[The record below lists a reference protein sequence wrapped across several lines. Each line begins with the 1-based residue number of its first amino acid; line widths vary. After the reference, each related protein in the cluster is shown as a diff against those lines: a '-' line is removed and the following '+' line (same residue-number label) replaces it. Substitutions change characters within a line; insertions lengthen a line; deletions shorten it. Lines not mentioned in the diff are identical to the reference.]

1 MSGWGA
7 CSAPCGSAGT
17 RTRTASGCGAASET
31 QACNRFCHNGGTL
44 LTASCS
50 CPKGFAGTCCEL
62 EVAMDID
69 ECSENNGRCQQDCVN
84 TEGSYYCTCR
94 TGYRLSGTHN
104 CIDYDECETNNGG
117 CQQACINT
125 AGSFSC
131 SCFAEYS
138 WDDDSITCS
147 DVNECRLP
155 ALRDC
160 HYCTNTPG
168 SYNCACRDGHKL
180 VDAKECRDNDL
191 YPYGVEVGSGYQHW
205 PDYHNH
211 NCREQLLPM
220 EGFRFFGRRHFYIYI
235 CDNGIVSFDRIRRPH
250 WPTKLTDYQWRSK
263 AVIAPFLARSRPL
276 HPHDVTLHTGTKLFY
291 ELYTKNDR
299 NPHTAAVLLRA
310 RDDGRSARGFYLPDY
325 EPIWAAVV
333 TWTNVVPDG
342 STCPRGDCRVDRSRL
357 PRNNVQLVLST
368 DGSNSFAHFIY
379 PTKKIEWASP
389 DELLGRTSHPKAV
402 AVAGY
407 NAGQGWWSN
416 FARDMEYSGTM
427 KMKRAWLKYG
437 GHWSYPLQGQKDA
450 FVPQPA
456 VLQCAAW
463 IRRQE
468 EDEGF
473 NWFMR
478 NMYSRMQSTYSCPC
492 TAEQALFDNTYSY
505 RVTRRR
511 SCAESRRRVTFSYG
525 GKRYSVRR
533 TCCYSPAFFWTQR
546 TSWWWRRRVGGGRLL
561 TGSQGGGLIINDRR
575 SDQDA
580 YRQCCVAAGRV
591 RNGWYCHRFS
601 QLRPWSAPQS
611 WGNPCRN
618 YPIRIDHQGVDP
630 AIITLLRD
638 LYHGATSTLKL
649 HKDSEKIKL
658 ERGARQ
664 GDNISAKLFTA
675 CLQDAVINKINWD
688 KRGLNID
695 GEYLSHLLF
704 ADDIILVATSPQELE
719 EMLKDIHNASK
730 PVGLTMHL
738 GKTKVMYNKHA
749 DKAPIMVNGKEIEE
763 VNSYIYLGRKVS
775 QDGSLLP
782 EIKRR
787 ITLGWAAFG
796 KVDNIMRSRKASI
809 TLKRKVFNQYILP
822 VMTYGSETWAL
833 TTTQME
839 MLRVAQ
845 RKMER
850 IMLGITLRDR
860 RRNSWIRLQTGVTDI
875 VTAVNTAK
883 HRWAGHITRLQDNR
897 RRIRRRT
904 RARGD
909 PHITTLDGLQYTFNA
924 LGEFVLLDMDD
935 GEYQVQGRTCLAKG
949 SSQATV
955 FCSIAAA
962 QRNHTGIQVNL
973 KGDSEVEVYV
983 NSSLVNLAL
992 FKDEDFELEV
1002 DQSALVTQPTNNSIL
1017 LVFFSGIT
1025 VKVKANKA
1033 MLFIEFSAPMEY
1045 LNKTQGLL
1053 GRWDGDTSND
1063 FEFFNGTLLPANST
1077 ERQIFEMGSS
1087 WQVTDSEGPKK
1098 SVFHYNVGESPGNFT
1113 SASFVPKFTDEVTFS
1128 SPELERQAREVCRN
1142 DTACL
1147 FDVAEADDIEVGRVE
1162 VEDDQNFEDEVAAQ
1176 NTFPPELTGPEAVYA
1191 NLGEVV
1197 EIQINASDPAGLD
1210 VTFDIG
1216 DEGDEA
1222 PPEVSV
1228 FVNGTDVTLLWNVT
1242 SDAIFNLQVVA
1253 TNTKNSSAEYWPV
1266 VYMCSCSNNGSCNT
1280 TSGMDPSLVND
1291 DEKFVV
1297 LDCECQDGFTG
1308 EKCEADL
1315 DACAAN
1321 FDPCFPGVNCTD
1333 LPPPADVGGYECGEC
1348 PAGYQGNG
1356 TVCQDIDECETEEGL
1371 QCQQICTNNI
1381 GNFSCDCHPGYHI
1394 SDNGLTCSDVDEC
1407 SLPNNCSQVCNNTD
1421 GSYNCSC
1428 WDGFSLE
1435 ADGQSCQPEN
1445 PCEAGNDPGCD
1456 PDAGWCTVNV
1466 TGGALCVCEKGY
1478 RLADDGVTC
1487 QDNDECETGENH
1499 CDQLCNNTA
1508 GSYTCYCREGY
1519 ELTED
1524 PVQPCNDI
1532 DECYEGTDNCTVN
1545 EICVNVHGTHY
1556 CACAPG
1562 TSFLNGLCVSEIPA
1576 MTTPATSTEPSPK
1589 ATKSVQSV
1597 EANPSGHTMSPV
1609 TAASTKSSAVSE
1621 TTNVT
1626 TVVIISV
1633 LSAAAVLAVLSL
1645 IYWRIRLRRV
1655 KVADL
1660 PADPLGDEDA
1670 PAVERFP
1677 LSESTQKP
1685 KSDVFVCEVQQCQ
1698 AWPLERL
1705 QSGSSS
1711 SGTSGTSPGSDGGD
1725 EWSGP
1730 ARDSSGVRPGFTVPR
1745 ARSTSAS
1752 SLDMRPG
1759 DPRDPANGYQ
1769 APCRHHARASPS
1781 HEPALPQAF
1790 PSACDE
1796 ATQGV

>member
-1 MSGWGA
+1 MFALRTLLIFGILFITRTDTHSRPCTHYWNGWSA
-7 CSAPCGSAGT
+7 CSAPCGNAGT
-17 RTRTASGCGAASET
+17 QTRTASGCGAPGPQS
-31 QACNRFCHNGGTL
+31 QACNRFCNNGGTPL
-44 LTASCS
+44 PASCS

-62 EVAMDID
+62 EVDID
-69 ECSENNGRCQQDCVN
+69 ECSENNGGCQHDCVN

-94 TGYRLSGTHN
+94 TGYRLSGIHN

-125 AGSFSC
+125 HGNFSC

-138 WDDDSITCS
+138 WDDDSVTCN
-147 DVNECRLP
+147 DVNECLLP

-160 HYCTNTPG
+160 HFCTNTPG
-168 SYNCACRDGHKL
+168 SYNCICRDGHKL
-180 VDAKECRDNDL
+180 VDGKECRDNDL
-191 YPYGVEVGSGYQHW
+191 YPYGEEVGSGYQHW

-220 EGFRFFGRRHFYIYI
+220 EGFRFFGRRHHYIYI

-276 HPHDVTLHTGTKLFY
+276 HPYDVTLHTGTKLFY
-291 ELYTKNDR
+291 ELYTKNDG
-299 NPHTAAVLLRA
+299 NPHTVAVLLRA
-310 RDDGRSARGFYLPDY
+310 RDDGRSARGFFLPGY

-333 TWTNVVPDG
+333 TWSNVVPDG
-342 STCPRGDCRVDRSRL
+342 STCPRGDCRVDKSTL
-357 PRNNVQLVLST
+357 PRNNFQLVLST
-368 DGSNSFAHFIY
+368 DGSHSFAHFIY

-389 DELLGRTSHPKAV
+389 DELLGRTSHPNAV

-416 FARDMEYSGTM
+416 YARDMEYSGSM

-437 GHWSYPLQGQKDA
+437 GHWSYPLQGQKDP

-456 VLQCAAW
+456 VVHCAAW

-511 SCAESRRRVTFSYG
+511 SCAESRRRVTFFYG

-580 YRQCCVAAGRV
+580 YRQCCVVAGRV

-618 YPIRIDHQGVDP
+618 YPIRIDW
-630 AIITLLRD
+630 I
-638 LYHGATSTLKL
+638 
-649 HKDSEKIKL
+649 
-658 ERGARQ
+658 
-664 GDNISAKLFTA
+664 
-675 CLQDAVINKINWD
+675 
-688 KRGLNID
+688 
-695 GEYLSHLLF
+695 
-704 ADDIILVATSPQELE
+704 
-719 EMLKDIHNASK
+719 
-730 PVGLTMHL
+730 
-738 GKTKVMYNKHA
+738 
-749 DKAPIMVNGKEIEE
+749 
-763 VNSYIYLGRKVS
+763 
-775 QDGSLLP
+775 
-782 EIKRR
+782 
-787 ITLGWAAFG
+787 
-796 KVDNIMRSRKASI
+796 
-809 TLKRKVFNQYILP
+809 
-822 VMTYGSETWAL
+822 
-833 TTTQME
+833 
-839 MLRVAQ
+839 
-845 RKMER
+845 
-850 IMLGITLRDR
+850 R
-860 RRNSWIRLQTGVTDI
+860 RRRVRQ
-875 VTAVNTAK
+875 
-883 HRWAGHITRLQDNR
+883 

-924 LGEFVLLDMDD
+924 LGEFVLLDMED

-955 FCSIAAA
+955 FCSIVAA
-962 QRNHTGIQVNL
+962 QRNHTSIQVNL
-973 KGDSEVEVYV
+973 NGESDLELYV
-983 NSSLVNLAL
+983 NNSLPNLTL

-1002 DQSALVTQPTNNSIL
+1002 DQSALVTQPTNNSML

-1025 VKVKANKA
+1025 VKVTAKKA
-1033 MLFIEFSAPMEY
+1033 MLFIEFSAPLEY
-1045 LNKTQGLL
+1045 LNKTRGLL

-1063 FEFFNGTLLPANST
+1063 FEFFNGTFLPSNAS

-1087 WQVTDSEGPKK
+1087 WQVTDDDGPKK
-1098 SVFHYNVGESPGNFT
+1098 SIFHYNVGETSSNFT

-1128 SPELERQAREVCRN
+1128 SPELEREAREVCGN

-1147 FDVAEADDIEVGRVE
+1147 FDVAEIGDIDVGRVE
-1162 VEDDQNFEDEVAAQ
+1162 VEDEQNFENEVNAQ

-1216 DEGDEA
+1216 DDA

-1242 SDAIFNLQVVA
+1242 SDAIFNLQLVA
-1253 TNTKNSSAEYWPV
+1253 TNTENSSAEYWPV
-1266 VYMCSCSNNGSCNT
+1266 VYMCSCRNNGSCNT
-1280 TSGMDPSLVND
+1280 TSGMDPSLVSD
-1291 DEKFVV
+1291 DEKFVI
-1297 LDCECQDGFTG
+1297 LDCTCQDGFTG
-1308 EKCEADL
+1308 DECEADL

-1333 LPPPADVGGYECGEC
+1333 LSPPADVDGYECGEC

-1371 QCQQICTNNI
+1371 QCQHTCTNNI

-1394 SDNGLTCSDVDEC
+1394 SDNGLTCSDIDEC
-1407 SLPNNCSQVCNNTD
+1407 SLPNNCSQGCNNTD
-1421 GSYNCSC
+1421 GSYNCFC
-1428 WDGFSLE
+1428 RDGFRLE
-1435 ADGQSCQPEN
+1435 ADGRSCQPEN

-1456 PDAGWCTVNV
+1456 TETGWCTVNV

-1478 RLADDGVTC
+1478 RLAADGVTC
-1487 QDNDECETGENH
+1487 QDNDECETGNSH

-1508 GSYTCYCREGY
+1508 GSYTCHCREGY
-1519 ELTED
+1519 ELTDD
-1524 PVQPCNDI
+1524 PVQPCKDI

-1545 EICVNVHGTHY
+1545 EICVNIYGSHY

-1562 TSFLNGLCVSEIPA
+1562 TTFLNGLCVSEIPA
-1576 MTTPATSTEPSPK
+1576 MTTPATSTEPPPDV
-1589 ATKSVQSV
+1589 TKSV

-1609 TAASTKSSAVSE
+1609 TAASTESSAVSE
-1621 TTNVT
+1621 PTNVT

-1633 LSAAAVLAVLSL
+1633 LSAAAVLVVLTL
-1645 IYWRIRLRRV
+1645 MYWRIRLRRV

-1660 PADPLGDEDA
+1660 PANPHGDKDA
-1670 PAVERFP
+1670 PVVEKFP
-1677 LSESTQKP
+1677 MSESTQKP
-1685 KSDVFVCEVQQCQ
+1685 KSDVFVCK
-1698 AWPLERL
+1698 
-1705 QSGSSS
+1705 
-1711 SGTSGTSPGSDGGD
+1711 
-1725 EWSGP
+1725 
-1730 ARDSSGVRPGFTVPR
+1730 
-1745 ARSTSAS
+1745 
-1752 SLDMRPG
+1752 
-1759 DPRDPANGYQ
+1759 
-1769 APCRHHARASPS
+1769 
-1781 HEPALPQAF
+1781 
-1790 PSACDE
+1790 
-1796 ATQGV
+1796 